1 MLETLHAFTASARSW
16 WEESLLE
23 LLSLT
28 LLIHWFSKRHGYELK
43 SPFVL

>member
-23 LLSLT
+23 LVSLT
-28 LLIHWFSKRHGYELK
+28 LLFIG
-43 SPFVL
+43 SPSGTVMS